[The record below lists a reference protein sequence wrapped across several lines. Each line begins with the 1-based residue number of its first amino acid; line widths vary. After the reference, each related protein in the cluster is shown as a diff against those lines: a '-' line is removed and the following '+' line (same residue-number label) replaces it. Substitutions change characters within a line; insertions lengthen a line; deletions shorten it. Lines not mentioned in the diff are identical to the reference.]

1 MYAKKKPSKKQY
13 IYITLNL
20 PPISNLSAFSDIS
33 VMLMGAQ
40 THMHAWIL
48 LYTCDKSML
57 SCFSCVHLFATLWT
71 VTLRAPLSIG
81 FSRQENWSGLLCP
94 PPGDL
99 PNPGIKPLSLMSP
112 LHWQVSPLPPA
123 PPGKSINVVTQF
135 RFWNLFNQFTTAMDS
150 FLFLSVLKY
159 TTVFKV
165 CLVYN
170 CTSVSQ
176 LKSSSANGHFD
187 HSLLCW

>member
-1 MYAKKKPSKKQY
+1 MYAKKTLQKAIY
-13 IYITLNL
+13 IYKTLNL

-33 VMLMGAQ
+33 VMQMGAQ
-40 THMHAWIL
+40 THMHAWIF
-48 LYTCDKSML
+48 LYTRDKSMP
-57 SCFSCVHLFATLWT
+57 SCFSCVHLFATLWA
-71 VTLRAPLSIG
+71 VTLRAPLSMG

-112 LHWQVSPLPPA
+112 LHRQVSPLPSA
-123 PPGKSINVVTQF
+123 PPEKSINVVTQF
-135 RFWNLFNQFTTAMDS
+135 RFWNLFNQFTTGMDS

-187 HSLLCW
+187 HSVLCW